1 MAMKKKV
8 IYPLAL
14 LPNGCIHTLEL
25 PSRLFE
31 TGYEPT
37 GKKRVNNYFNLRWI
51 EVIKSALEDE
61 DLTMLN
67 ASQFGQVLKMGSHTF
82 SVMFLHYLLSRQ
94 LITEKDF
101 ELWWLFVGK
110 PIRYA
115 IQDFALVTGLNCGQI
130 VDAHHQAKGKGARGK
145 GTGKSTSSSASQTT
159 WDVLFG
165 KEDKPTTSWII
176 DRLVKGKK
184 YKDPL
189 TRLRLALLVLVE
201 GILCPTCGTT
211 NIRPE
216 VVRKL
221 DNLDEFLNY
230 PWGRESFL
238 LTVRSTKSRRP
249 SHYVLQDTM
258 AIQGFSHAMVLVTV
272 AACPSILLKPGAVI
286 PLDDES
292 KSSEDIVNEL
302 LDRKFSVNVVSAKAV
317 DQKGQAFVRSL
328 IRSDE
333 AGEEL
338 YRGLGD
344 NEDEAVDHLVAL
356 ARDDY
361 PFEHNTWAGGVR
373 ADDVKANKGQAL
385 PSESSDEEELE
396 ETDREYRQQGGGDD
410 VVHSGEGRGQPSMR
424 EGEARIGGRPTSA
437 GVGDL
442 VRQAAEA
449 FEAQLLPMFEGYMVS
464 MKDHISKELSKLMT
478 EVASANSSIAAVE
491 TFVKTELAT
500 LRNGT
505 AGVDMYG
512 GDLFSGYSPAM
523 RSPSHGPSSPS
534 RQRNKGTADT
544 RVDAEDSPQIDE
556 VDGNAAIGKKS
567 CPSEMAPGD
576 PKSDPPE
583 SLIEEIVTGAM
594 PTSSSGVDAFLDVSE
609 TDNPLSDTP
618 PAASS
623 SVVEV
628 PSDVSHTNTKA
639 APGSTVDA
647 IPTEL
652 PVLPS
657 TIHEVQTD
665 VSDTVSGPSAASIVE
680 IVPTQSPTIEPKL
693 HDVEDDVEGSVA
705 TEKDEV
711 LTKKTTSKPRKAGRA
726 VKLTTVVPT
735 QVCRRYSKREH
746 RSPDRYT
753 PSEGPE
759 KQEPGKRARRGAK
772 EKQNVVASVAEP
784 SIPIKET
791 TSLIGG
797 FTPFLPPNP
806 VKRATFLEAMKDAKT
821 QSAAK
826 DSAFDVHTL
835 MPLFDSSRV
844 ASEKAIDCVVAFI
857 RKRRDAKEAFS
868 FSPSLKKQFTDRPQ
882 WFTQVDI
889 LHIPVLMNKRQ
900 WVGIIVDLNMWAM
913 SVVEANPGCPSE
925 FEFTYLLTAAS
936 ILFPHLIGR
945 YCMTNHAQK
954 RNFEPMTFS
963 RLDMPCVVEHPV
975 GCSAAVALMLLEL
988 HAVGKDVTVLK
999 FTEEQVRTAG
1009 ENYAV
1014 DALHLCQGV
1023 PIPFTQ

>member
-1 MAMKKKV
+1 MHIV
-8 IYPLAL
+8 F
-14 LPNGCIHTLEL
+14 H
-25 PSRLFE
+25 S
-31 TGYEPT
+31 
-37 GKKRVNNYFNLRWI
+37 
-51 EVIKSALEDE
+51 
-61 DLTMLN
+61 LT
-67 ASQFGQVLKMGSHTF
+67 H
-82 SVMFLHYLLSRQ
+82 
-94 LITEKDF
+94 
-101 ELWWLFVGK
+101 
-110 PIRYA
+110 
-115 IQDFALVTGLNCGQI
+115 
-130 VDAHHQAKGKGARGK
+130 
-145 GTGKSTSSSASQTT
+145 
-159 WDVLFG
+159 
-165 KEDKPTTSWII
+165 
-176 DRLVKGKK
+176 
-184 YKDPL
+184 
-189 TRLRLALLVLVE
+189 
-201 GILCPTCGTT
+201 
-211 NIRPE
+211 
-216 VVRKL
+216 
-221 DNLDEFLNY
+221 
-230 PWGRESFL
+230 
-238 LTVRSTKSRRP
+238 
-249 SHYVLQDTM
+249 
-258 AIQGFSHAMVLVTV
+258 
-272 AACPSILLKPGAVI
+272 
-286 PLDDES
+286 
-292 KSSEDIVNEL
+292 
-302 LDRKFSVNVVSAKAV
+302 
-317 DQKGQAFVRSL
+317 AFVRSL

-609 TDNPLSDTP
+609 PSSSIPATDGGNAVVSASAEAGTTFLQPPVSSLVTLEPLFILTNFRLIFVGTYFHQTDNPLSDTP

-693 HDVEDDVEGSVA
+693 HDVEVNRNITFYFPPYSSKDDVEGSVA

-806 VKRATFLEAMKDAKT
+806 VKRATFLEAMKDAK
-821 QSAAK
+821 
-826 DSAFDVHTL
+826 
-835 MPLFDSSRV
+835 
-844 ASEKAIDCVVAFI
+844 
-857 RKRRDAKEAFS
+857 
-868 FSPSLKKQFTDRPQ
+868 
-882 WFTQVDI
+882 
-889 LHIPVLMNKRQ
+889 
-900 WVGIIVDLNMWAM
+900 
-913 SVVEANPGCPSE
+913 
-925 FEFTYLLTAAS
+925 
-936 ILFPHLIGR
+936 
-945 YCMTNHAQK
+945 
-954 RNFEPMTFS
+954 
-963 RLDMPCVVEHPV
+963 
-975 GCSAAVALMLLEL
+975 
-988 HAVGKDVTVLK
+988 
-999 FTEEQVRTAG
+999 
-1009 ENYAV
+1009 
-1014 DALHLCQGV
+1014 
-1023 PIPFTQ
+1023 

>member
-1 MAMKKKV
+1 
-8 IYPLAL
+8 
-14 LPNGCIHTLEL
+14 
-25 PSRLFE
+25 
-31 TGYEPT
+31 
-37 GKKRVNNYFNLRWI
+37 
-51 EVIKSALEDE
+51 
-61 DLTMLN
+61 MLN
-67 ASQFGQVLKMGSHTF
+67 ASQFGPVLKMGSHTF

-94 LITEKDF
+94 LITEKHF

-115 IQDFALVTGLNCGQI
+115 IQDFALVTGLNCAQI

-165 KEDKPTTSWII
+165 REDKPTTSWII

-189 TRLRLALLVLVE
+189 SRLRLALLVLVE

-216 VVRKL
+216 VVRML

-258 AIQGFSHAMVLVTV
+258 AIQGFSHAMVLFTV
-272 AACPSILLKPGAVI
+272 AACPSILLKPGAVT

-317 DQKGQAFVRSL
+317 DQKGQAFVRSF

-333 AGEEL
+333 AGGKL

-344 NEDEAVDHLVAL
+344 NKDEAVDHLVAL

-361 PFEHNTWAGGVR
+361 PFEHNTWACGVK
-373 ADDVKANKGQAL
+373 ADDVKAKKGHPL
-385 PSESSDEEELE
+385 PSESSDEQEIE
-396 ETDREYRQQGGGDD
+396 ETDRKYWQQGGGDD

-424 EGEARIGGRPTSA
+424 QGEAPIGGRPTSA

-478 EVASANSSIAAVE
+478 KVASANSSIAAVE

-534 RQRNKGTADT
+534 RQRNKGNAET
-544 RVDAEDSPQIDE
+544 RVDVEDSPQIDE
-556 VDGNAAIGKKS
+556 LDGNAAIGKKS
-567 CPSEMAPGD
+567 CLSETAPGD
-576 PKSDPPE
+576 PKSDRPE
-583 SLIEEIVTGAM
+583 SLIEETVTGAT
-594 PTSSSGVDAFLDVSE
+594 PTSSSGVDVFVDVSE
-609 TDNPLSDTP
+609 KCIFLTVQPSSSIPASDGGNAVVSASAEAGTTFLQPAVSSLVTSEVSFTNSGFPSSAIVYSPNFRLIFVGTYFHQTDNPQAPSTLLSSPFSAPLSDTP
-618 PAASS
+618 PPASS
-623 SVVEV
+623 AVVEV
-628 PSDVSHTNTKA
+628 PLDVSHTNTEA

-652 PVLPS
+652 PVSPS
-657 TIHEVQTD
+657 SIHEVRTD
-665 VSDTVSGPSAASIVE
+665 VSDTVRGPSAASIVE
-680 IVPTQSPTIEPKL
+680 TVPTQSSTIEPML
-693 HDVEDDVEGSVA
+693 HDVEDDVGGSVA
-705 TEKDEV
+705 TEEDEI
-711 LTKKTTSKPRKAGRA
+711 LTKKTPSKQRKAGRA
-726 VKLTTVVPT
+726 VKLTTVVPSQACT
-735 QVCRRYSKREH
+735 RYSKRE
-746 RSPDRYT
+746 RRNPDRYT

-759 KQEPGKRARRGAK
+759 KQEPGKRARRGEK
-772 EKQNVVASVAEP
+772 EKENVVASVAEP

-826 DSAFDVHTL
+826 DSAFQVHTL
-835 MPLFDSSRV
+835 MPLFDSSRLLL
-844 ASEKAIDCVVAFI
+844 
-857 RKRRDAKEAFS
+857 RRS
-868 FSPSLKKQFTDRPQ
+868 SLTVYYMFT
-882 WFTQVDI
+882 
-889 LHIPVLMNKRQ
+889 L
-900 WVGIIVDLNMWAM
+900 
-913 SVVEANPGCPSE
+913 
-925 FEFTYLLTAAS
+925 
-936 ILFPHLIGR
+936 
-945 YCMTNHAQK
+945 
-954 RNFEPMTFS
+954 PM
-963 RLDMPCVVEHPV
+963 
-975 GCSAAVALMLLEL
+975 
-988 HAVGKDVTVLK
+988 
-999 FTEEQVRTAG
+999 
-1009 ENYAV
+1009 
-1014 DALHLCQGV
+1014 
-1023 PIPFTQ
+1023 

>member
-1 MAMKKKV
+1 
-8 IYPLAL
+8 
-14 LPNGCIHTLEL
+14 
-25 PSRLFE
+25 
-31 TGYEPT
+31 
-37 GKKRVNNYFNLRWI
+37 
-51 EVIKSALEDE
+51 
-61 DLTMLN
+61 
-67 ASQFGQVLKMGSHTF
+67 
-82 SVMFLHYLLSRQ
+82 
-94 LITEKDF
+94 
-101 ELWWLFVGK
+101 
-110 PIRYA
+110 
-115 IQDFALVTGLNCGQI
+115 
-130 VDAHHQAKGKGARGK
+130 
-145 GTGKSTSSSASQTT
+145 
-159 WDVLFG
+159 
-165 KEDKPTTSWII
+165 
-176 DRLVKGKK
+176 
-184 YKDPL
+184 
-189 TRLRLALLVLVE
+189 
-201 GILCPTCGTT
+201 
-211 NIRPE
+211 
-216 VVRKL
+216 
-221 DNLDEFLNY
+221 
-230 PWGRESFL
+230 
-238 LTVRSTKSRRP
+238 
-249 SHYVLQDTM
+249 
-258 AIQGFSHAMVLVTV
+258 MV
-272 AACPSILLKPGAVI
+272 PPGAVI

-396 ETDREYRQQGGGDD
+396 ETDREYRQPGGGAD

-505 AGVDMYG
+505 AGVDMYS

-665 VSDTVSGPSAASIVE
+665 VSDTVRGPSAASIVE

-963 RLDMPCVVEHPV
+963 RLDMPCVVEHP
-975 GCSAAVALMLLEL
+975 GCSAAVALMFLEL